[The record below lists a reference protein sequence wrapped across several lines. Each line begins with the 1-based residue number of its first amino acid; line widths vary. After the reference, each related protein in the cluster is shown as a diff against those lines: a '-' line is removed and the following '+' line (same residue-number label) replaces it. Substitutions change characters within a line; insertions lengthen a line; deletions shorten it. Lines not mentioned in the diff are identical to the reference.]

1 LQRSDRRTKDSN
13 ANQHALPV
21 LPCACANLRRAARAL
36 TQFYDRE
43 LRGTGL
49 NMPQFTLLQTLALF
63 GTVTQG
69 SLGQILVLDSTTL
82 SRTLRPLEK
91 KSWIR
96 TRMGKDRRE
105 RKIELTPLGRAKFK
119 RATSAWNRAQQR
131 VVAQIGQA
139 RLDALMSELTTIA
152 ELTRDI

>member
-1 LQRSDRRTKDSN
+1 
-13 ANQHALPV
+13 
-21 LPCACANLRRAARAL
+21 
-36 TQFYDRE
+36 
-43 LRGTGL
+43 L

-139 RLDALMSELTTIA
+139 RLDALMSELTAIA